1 MSSRASADSATVRKV
16 KAIQAKKRK
25 GKTAKK
31 PPENK
36 PRSTPR
42 VELVEETEGVSEE
55 EEEEDSGSTSDEEEQ
70 EDPRDYCKGG
80 YHPVEIGD
88 VYNRHYV
95 IIRKLG
101 WGHFSTVWLSWNTR
115 DERYVAL
122 KIVKSAAHYTETAMD
137 EIQLLKRVS
146 CLCRWSAPDAKT
158 QTSLFFGH
166 LWVLLV
172 TGYPAIVHIP
182 EYLIYLQCPHYG
194 FLLLANCGLCTSR
207 RNTNNNYVHF
217 LVDLVDGWR
226 NEGWYIEMWR
236 SEGKEIYYRAY
247 FCWGF

>member
-137 EIQLLKRVS
+137 EIQLLKRVACANS
-146 CLCRWSAPDAKT
+146 SSAGWTHVVQMYDSFK
-158 QTSLFFGH
+158 
-166 LWVLLV
+166 
-172 TGYPAIVHIP
+172 
-182 EYLIYLQCPHYG
+182 IYGPNG
-194 FLLLANCGLCTSR
+194 SR
-207 RNTNNNYVHF
+207 INSIT
-217 LVDLVDGWR
+217 
-226 NEGWYIEMWR
+226 
-236 SEGKEIYYRAY
+236 YR
-247 FCWGF
+247 